1 MSLNKVL
8 EAARGE
14 LGYTESPPGS
24 NRTKYGEAFGWDG
37 VPWCVIF
44 LWWCFREAGEGM
56 AFFGGGKTAS
66 CGTLLRWYKAQGQ
79 TAPVE
84 DVQPGDIVILNFSGT
99 EDTQHCGLVHVVS
112 NEINVLTDSPDY
124 PLISEKKVSLLKTFE
139 GNTAGSAF
147 GSQDNGGCVAYRT
160 RYPAQIVGVCR
171 PRYKEEPMPTKTDYE
186 GRWSEQDMRWA
197 DEAGLIKGYED
208 GTFRP
213 TQPMTREEVIA
224 LLHRYDAAKELGKL

>member
-1 MSLNKVL
+1 MMSLQRVL
-8 EAARGE
+8 DTARAE

-24 NRTKYGEAFGWDG
+24 NRTKYGETFGWDG

-44 LWWCFREAGEGM
+44 LWWCFREAGEGN

-79 TAPVE
+79 TVPVE

-99 EDTQHCGLVHVVS
+99 KETQHCGLVEDTPVQNGRQV
-112 NEINVLTDSPDY
+112 IYT
-124 PLISEKKVSLLKTFE
+124 IE
-139 GNTAGSAF
+139 GNTTNGS
-147 GSQDNGGCVAYRT
+147 GSQSNGGEVCRKI
-160 RYPAQIVGVCR
+160 RYKTQIVGVCR
-171 PRYKEEPMPTKTDYE
+171 PKYKEEPMPTKKDYE

-197 DEAGLIKGYED
+197 DDAGLITGYED
-208 GTFRP
+208 GTYRP